1 MTRKTETVL
10 QVIETRGREG
20 KPLRRIY
27 RELYKPELYE
37 LAYSRIYANA
47 GATTKGTGEETLDG
61 MSKKRIDK
69 IIQRSMTETYRWK
82 PARRTYIPKGNGK
95 SRPLGIP
102 SGDDKLLQTAMTILL
117 EAYYEPQ
124 FSETSHGFRP
134 GKGCHTAL
142 REISQK
148 HADTNWFIEGDIK
161 GCFDNIDHETLI
173 RILGKDVQDGRF
185 LNLVR
190 RLLKAGYME
199 NWQRYNTYSG
209 TPQGGIISPLLANI
223 YLDKLDKWIESELLP
238 EYNRSRYKIG
248 GRGKCS
254 HYQSLVDKRV
264 EAKKEGDR
272 EAYRLYGKM
281 MKPLSSVVP
290 NDPKYR
296 KLRYI
301 RYADDFLLS
310 FAGPKSE
317 ANEIKRKIR
326 EFLLGELKLE
336 MSEEKT
342 LITHARTGKAR
353 FLGYDLRIMQ
363 SEERKAVNGKVWFGV
378 PAEVVKNSTK
388 RYTKGGKP
396 IHRKELTRD
405 TVYSIIM
412 QYQLEYSGLVQYY
425 QMAYN
430 IEKFAKL
437 RWITETSLL
446 KTLAHKLKMSV
457 VRTSKR
463 YRGRKMVN
471 GKSYKVVQ
479 EVVRREGKRPLIA
492 TFGAIPLKRNP
503 YPEKLNETDNRK
515 LYGNRTELLKRMDA
529 QVCEM
534 CGESGE
540 IEVHHVNKLKN
551 LHKPGRRQKSAWQK
565 RMIAIRRKTLMTC
578 KGCHQAI
585 HTGVH
590 RKEWDLAEKSLESR
604 VQ

>member
-1 MTRKTETVL
+1 MTRTTETVL

-69 IIQRSMTETYRWK
+69 IIQKIKTETYRWK

-124 FSETSHGFRP
+124 FSEASHGFRP

-148 HADTNWFIEGDIK
+148 HADINWFIEGDIK

-173 RILGKDVQDGRF
+173 GILGQDIQDGRF

-209 TPQGGIISPLLANI
+209 IPQGGTISPLLANI
-223 YLDKLDKWIESELLP
+223 YLDKLDKWVEGELLP

-254 HYQSLVDKRV
+254 HYQSLVKKRT

-272 EAYRLYGKM
+272 EAYQLYWKM
-281 MKPLSSVVP
+281 MRPLSSVVP

-310 FAGPKSE
+310 LAGPKSE

-326 EFLLGELKLE
+326 EFLRGGLKLE

-378 PAEVVKNSTK
+378 PAEVVKNATK

-405 TVYSIIM
+405 SVYSIIM
-412 QYQLEYSGLVQYY
+412 QYQLEYNGLVQYY

-437 RWITETSLL
+437 RWVTETSLL

-457 VRTSKR
+457 VQTSKK
-463 YRGRKMVN
+463 YRGRKTVS
-471 GKSYKVVQ
+471 GRSYKVVQ
-479 EVVRREGKRPLIA
+479 EVVRREGKKPLIA

-515 LYGNRTELLKRMDA
+515 LYGSRTELLKRIAA

-534 CGESGE
+534 CEESGD

-551 LHKPGRRQKSAWQK
+551 LQKPGRRQKPAWQK

-578 KGCHQAI
+578 KNCHQAI
-585 HTGVH
+585 HAGVH
-590 RKEWDLAEKSLESR
+590 RNE
-604 VQ
+604 